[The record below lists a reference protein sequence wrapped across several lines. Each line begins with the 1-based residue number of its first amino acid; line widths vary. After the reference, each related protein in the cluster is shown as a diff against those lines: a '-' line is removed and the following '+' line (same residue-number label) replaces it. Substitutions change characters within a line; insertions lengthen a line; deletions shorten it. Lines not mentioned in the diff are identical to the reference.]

1 MVELIRT
8 NDIVL
13 IGLIESILEASRIP
27 VFVADRH
34 ISALEGSIG
43 AFPRRVMVPRDQAAR
58 ARRVVIEAGLEAE
71 LRDG

>member
-8 NDIVL
+8 NDMVL

-34 ISALEGSIG
+34 ISAVEGSIG
-43 AFPRRVMVPRDQAAR
+43 PFPAA
-58 ARRVVIEAGLEAE
+58 
-71 LRDG
+71 